1 VLEKGCYFSP
11 RLAQV
16 VLDPTGR
23 ILGKGKVMIDQE
35 AYQQLRAEIEVR
47 TASDRLLL
55 DKLRKDVRPLVS
67 RTKRIH
73 PRSAT
78 SVSLVATDGGNNS
91 LRFDPFMVQ
100 VVRVVDSN
108 DNELCLEVVTPTTP
122 ILELDA
128 RQFDASGKPATSL
141 GRLMVALKVHSLPK
155 LSHFIRPDD
164 EGLPRSATIVQVY
177 RELVEWAVLY
187 DLLKMDFGSDTIIV
201 FDGDLRSK
209 AFAGEL
215 FIEYGKLLKSEIERH
230 AHQRRAVF
238 LVGVM
243 KSSTVLSRYRLAFA
257 LEGILRG
264 TYPAYIEVPYELEK
278 EVYQWEESYRGED
291 RVVAGRER
299 NKFVLGKMFFAK
311 FGSRSRD
318 PIWPVDILSPQA
330 VQADRIF
337 GHLLAD
343 AIEGFPVPFYPR
355 CLQKAHERAALVDF
369 DMDMLQDAIFNGL
382 RRALG
387 KESTTLD
394 AFVLEDADPGQGRYR

>member
-1 VLEKGCYFSP
+1 
-11 RLAQV
+11 
-16 VLDPTGR
+16 
-23 ILGKGKVMIDQE
+23 MIDQE
-35 AYQQLRAEIEVR
+35 TYRQLKAEIELR

-55 DKLRKDVRPLVS
+55 DRLRADVRPLATAA
-67 RTKRIH
+67 RRIH
-73 PRSAT
+73 ARSAT
-78 SVSLVATDGGNNS
+78 AVSLVATDGGNNS

-108 DNELCLEVVTPTTP
+108 NNELCLEVVTPTTP
-122 ILELDA
+122 IVELDA
-128 RQFDASGKPATSL
+128 RQFDSSGRPRTAL
-141 GRLMVALKVHSLPK
+141 GRLMAALGVHTLPK
-155 LSHFIRPDD
+155 LSHFVRADD

-187 DLLKMDFGSDTIIV
+187 DLLKMDFASDTIIV

-209 AFAGEL
+209 AFAGEN
-215 FIEYGKLLKSEIERH
+215 FIAFGDLLKAEIERH
-230 AHQRRAVF
+230 ARKHRSIS
-238 LVGVM
+238 LVGAM

-257 LEGILRG
+257 LEGVLRG
-264 TYPAYIEVPYELEK
+264 SYPAFIDVPHALEK

-291 RVVAGRER
+291 RVRAGGER

-311 FGSRSRD
+311 FGSRPRD
-318 PIWPVDILSPQA
+318 PIWPIDVFTPQSS
-330 VQADRIF
+330 QADRIF

-369 DMDMLQDAIFNGL
+369 DMDMLQDAVFNGL
-382 RRALG
+382 RKALG
-387 KESTTLD
+387 IESATLD

>member
-1 VLEKGCYFSP
+1 ML
-11 RLAQV
+11 
-16 VLDPTGR
+16 
-23 ILGKGKVMIDQE
+23 KVRGTMIDQE
-35 AYQQLRAEIEVR
+35 TYRRLKAEIEVR
-47 TASDRLLL
+47 TSSDRPLL
-55 DKLRKDVRPLVS
+55 DKLRADVRPLVS
-67 RTKRIH
+67 NTKRIH

-122 ILELDA
+122 IAELDA
-128 RQFDASGKPATSL
+128 RQFDARGQPITSL
-141 GRLMVALKVHSLPK
+141 GRLMAGLNVHSLPK
-155 LSHFIRPDD
+155 LSHFIRADD
-164 EGLPRSATIVQVY
+164 QGLPRSATIVQVY

-187 DLLKMDFGSDTIIV
+187 DLLKKDFGSDTLVV

-209 AFAGEL
+209 AFADEY
-215 FIEYGKLLKSEIERH
+215 FIEFGRLIKAEIERH
-230 AHQRRAVF
+230 ARQRRSIF
-238 LVGVM
+238 LVGIM

-257 LEGILRG
+257 LERVLRG
-264 TYPAYIEVPYELEK
+264 TYPAFIEVPHDLEK
-278 EVYQWEESYRGED
+278 EVYEWEESYRGED
-291 RVVAGRER
+291 RVIAGRER

-318 PIWPVDILSPQA
+318 PIWPVDIFTPQA
-330 VQADRIF
+330 SQADRIF

-382 RRALG
+382 RAVLG
-387 KESTTLD
+387 TESTALD

>member
-1 VLEKGCYFSP
+1 
-11 RLAQV
+11 
-16 VLDPTGR
+16 
-23 ILGKGKVMIDQE
+23 MIDHE
-35 AYQQLRAEIEVR
+35 TYRQLKEEIEAR
-47 TASDRLLL
+47 TASDQLLL
-55 DKLRKDVRPLVS
+55 DKLRLDVRPLAS
-67 RTKRIH
+67 RARRIH

-100 VVRVVDSN
+100 VIRVVDSN
-108 DNELCLEVVTPTTP
+108 DNELCLEVITPTTP
-122 ILELDA
+122 IVELDA
-128 RQFDASGKPATSL
+128 RQFDHGGQPVTSL
-141 GRLMVALKVHSLPK
+141 GRLMTALNVFSLEK
-155 LSHFIRPDD
+155 LSHFIRSDD

-187 DLLKMDFGSDTIIV
+187 DLLKKDFGSDTLIV

-215 FIEYGKLLKSEIERH
+215 FIEFGRLLTTEIERH
-230 AHQRRAVF
+230 ARQRRSIF

-243 KSSTVLSRYRLAFA
+243 KSSTVLSRDRLALA
-257 LEGILRG
+257 LEGVLRG
-264 TYPAYIEVPYELEK
+264 TYPAFLEIPRTLEEQVYAWK
-278 EVYQWEESYRGED
+278 ESARGED
-291 RVVAGRER
+291 RVVAGHEAH
-299 NKFVLGKMFFAK
+299 KFVLGKMFFVK

-318 PIWPVDILSPQA
+318 PIWPVDIFTAQA
-330 VQADRIF
+330 SQADRIF

-382 RRALG
+382 RTALG
-387 KESTTLD
+387 SESNTLE

>member
-1 VLEKGCYFSP
+1 
-11 RLAQV
+11 
-16 VLDPTGR
+16 
-23 ILGKGKVMIDQE
+23 MIDQDT
-35 AYQQLRAEIEVR
+35 YLHLKQEIAIR
-47 TASDRLLL
+47 TSADRVLL
-55 DKLRKDVRPLVS
+55 DKLRADVRPLVGS
-67 RTKRIH
+67 TRRIH
-73 PRSAT
+73 PRAAT
-78 SVSLVATDGGNNS
+78 SISLVATDGGNNS
-91 LRFDPFMVQ
+91 IRFDPFMLQ

-128 RQFDASGKPATSL
+128 RQFDANGQPITSL
-141 GRLMVALKVHSLPK
+141 GRLMTALNVHSLPK

-187 DLLKMDFGSDTIIV
+187 DLLKKDFGSDTLIV

-215 FIEYGKLLKSEIERH
+215 FIEYGKLIKTEIERH
-230 AHQRRAVF
+230 ASNRRSIYI
-238 LVGVM
+238 VGVM

-257 LEGILRG
+257 LEGVLRG
-264 TYPAYIEVPYELEK
+264 TYPAYLEVPYELEK

-291 RVVAGRER
+291 RIIAGRER

-318 PIWPVDILSPQA
+318 PIWPIDIFSTQA
-330 VQADRIF
+330 NQADRIF
-337 GHLLAD
+337 SHLLAD

-382 RRALG
+382 RTALG
-387 KESTTLD
+387 KESATLD
-394 AFVLEDADPGQGRYR
+394 AFMLEDADPGQGRYR

>member
-1 VLEKGCYFSP
+1 
-11 RLAQV
+11 
-16 VLDPTGR
+16 
-23 ILGKGKVMIDQE
+23 MIDE
-35 AYQQLRAEIEVR
+35 STYRQLKVEIEAR
-47 TASDRLLL
+47 TVSDRLLL
-55 DKLRKDVRPLVS
+55 DKLRADVRPLVS
-67 RTKRIH
+67 ATRPIH
-73 PRSAT
+73 PRAAT
-78 SVSLVATDGGNNS
+78 SISLVATDGGNNS

-100 VVRVVDSN
+100 IVRVVDSN
-108 DNELCLEVVTPTTP
+108 DNEMCLEVITPTTP

-128 RQFDASGKPATSL
+128 RQFDAGGRPSTSL
-141 GRLMVALKVHSLPK
+141 GRLMSALNVHSLPK
-155 LSHFIRPDD
+155 LSHFIVADD

-187 DLLKMDFGSDTIIV
+187 DLLRKDFGSDTLIV

-209 AFAGEL
+209 AFKDEL
-215 FIEYGKLLKSEIERH
+215 FIEYGNLIRAEIERH
-230 AHQRRAVF
+230 ARNRRSIF

-257 LEGILRG
+257 LEGVLRG

-318 PIWPVDILSPQA
+318 PIWPIDIFTPQA
-330 VQADRIF
+330 HQADRIF

-355 CLQKAHERAALVDF
+355 CLQKAHERAALVGF
-369 DMDMLQDAIFNGL
+369 DMDMLQDAVFNGL
-382 RRALG
+382 RTALG
-387 KESTTLD
+387 NESPTLD

>member
-1 VLEKGCYFSP
+1 
-11 RLAQV
+11 
-16 VLDPTGR
+16 
-23 ILGKGKVMIDQE
+23 MIDQE
-35 AYQQLRAEIEVR
+35 TYRQLKAEIETR
-47 TASDRLLL
+47 TAADRQLL
-55 DKLRKDVRPLVS
+55 DKLRTDVRPLRDS
-67 RTKRIH
+67 TKRIH
-73 PRSAT
+73 PRAAT

-122 ILELDA
+122 IADLNK
-128 RQFDASGKPATSL
+128 RQFDVAGNPITSL
-141 GRLMVALKVHSLPK
+141 GRLMAALKVASLTK
-155 LSHFIRPDD
+155 LSHFIRAGDD
-164 EGLPRSATIVQVY
+164 GLPQSATIVQVY

-187 DLLKMDFGSDTIIV
+187 DLLRRDFGSDTLIV

-215 FIEYGKLLKSEIERH
+215 FIEYGQLLKAEIERH
-230 AHQRRAVF
+230 ARQRRSVF

-257 LEGILRG
+257 LEGVLRG
-264 TYPAYIEVPYELEK
+264 IFPAFIEVPYELEK
-278 EVYQWEESYRGED
+278 EVYVWEESFRGED

-311 FGSRSRD
+311 FGSRPQD
-318 PIWPVDILSPQA
+318 PIWPVDIFGPQA
-330 VQADRIF
+330 SQADRIF
-337 GHLLAD
+337 SHLLAD
-343 AIEGFPVPFYPR
+343 AIEGFPVPLYPR

-369 DMDMLQDAIFNGL
+369 DMDMLQDAVFHGL

-387 KESTTLD
+387 SESATLD
-394 AFVLEDADPGQGRYR
+394 AFTLEDADPGQGRYR

>member
-1 VLEKGCYFSP
+1 
-11 RLAQV
+11 
-16 VLDPTGR
+16 
-23 ILGKGKVMIDQE
+23 MIDQDT
-35 AYQQLRAEIEVR
+35 YLHLKQEIAIR
-47 TASDRLLL
+47 TSADRVLL
-55 DKLRKDVRPLVS
+55 DKLRADVRPLVGS
-67 RTKRIH
+67 TRRIH
-73 PRSAT
+73 PRAAT
-78 SVSLVATDGGNNS
+78 SISLVATDGGNNS
-91 LRFDPFMVQ
+91 IRFDPFMLQ

-128 RQFDASGKPATSL
+128 RQFDANGQPITSL
-141 GRLMVALKVHSLPK
+141 GRLMTALNVHSLPK

-187 DLLKMDFGSDTIIV
+187 DLLKKDFGSDTLIV

-215 FIEYGKLLKSEIERH
+215 FIEYGKLIKTEIERH
-230 AHQRRAVF
+230 ASNRRSIYI
-238 LVGVM
+238 VGVM

-257 LEGILRG
+257 LEGVLRG
-264 TYPAYIEVPYELEK
+264 TYPAYLEVPYELEK

-291 RVVAGRER
+291 RVIAGRER

-318 PIWPVDILSPQA
+318 PIWPIDIFSPQA
-330 VQADRIF
+330 NQADRIF
-337 GHLLAD
+337 SHLLAD

-382 RRALG
+382 RTALG
-387 KESTTLD
+387 KESATLD
-394 AFVLEDADPGQGRYR
+394 AFMLEDADPGQGRYR

>member
-1 VLEKGCYFSP
+1 
-11 RLAQV
+11 
-16 VLDPTGR
+16 
-23 ILGKGKVMIDQE
+23 MIDQE
-35 AYQQLRAEIEVR
+35 TYRHLKAEIELR
-47 TASDRLLL
+47 TAADRSLL
-55 DKLRKDVRPLVS
+55 DKLRADVRPLLS
-67 RTKRIH
+67 GTKRIH
-73 PRSAT
+73 PRAT
-78 SVSLVATDGGNNS
+78 TSISLVATDGGNNS

-122 ILELDA
+122 IADLNR
-128 RQFDASGKPATSL
+128 RQFSASGQPITSL
-141 GRLMVALKVHSLPK
+141 GRLMTALNIDSLTK
-155 LSHFIRPDD
+155 LSHFIREGED
-164 EGLPRSATIVQVY
+164 GLPRSATIVQVY

-187 DLLKMDFGSDTIIV
+187 DLLKKDFGSDTLIV

-215 FIEYGKLLKSEIERH
+215 FIRYGELLKAEIDRH
-230 AHQRRAVF
+230 LLQRRSIF

-264 TYPAYIEVPYELEK
+264 TYPAYLEVPYELER
-278 EVYQWEESYRGED
+278 EVYIWEESFRGED
-291 RVVAGRER
+291 RVIAGRER
-299 NKFVLGKMFFAK
+299 NKFVLGKMSFAK
-311 FGSRSRD
+311 FGSRPRD
-318 PIWPVDILSPQA
+318 PIWPVDIFSPQA
-330 VQADRIF
+330 SQADRIF

-369 DMDMLQDAIFNGL
+369 DMDMLQDAIFHGL

-387 KESTTLD
+387 KESATLD
-394 AFVLEDADPGQGRYR
+394 AFTLEDADPGQGRYR

>member
-1 VLEKGCYFSP
+1 V
-11 RLAQV
+11 
-16 VLDPTGR
+16 
-23 ILGKGKVMIDQE
+23 IDQDT
-35 AYQQLRAEIEVR
+35 YLHLKKEIALR
-47 TASDRLLL
+47 TAADRALL
-55 DKLRKDVRPLVS
+55 DKLRADVRPLVGS
-67 RTKRIH
+67 TRRIH
-73 PRSAT
+73 PRAAT
-78 SVSLVATDGGNNS
+78 SISLVATDGGNNS
-91 LRFDPFMVQ
+91 IRFDPFMLQ

-122 ILELDA
+122 IFELDG
-128 RQFDASGKPATSL
+128 RQFDAHGQPITSL
-141 GRLMVALKVHSLPK
+141 GRLMAALNVYSLPD
-155 LSHFIRPDD
+155 LSHFIRADD

-187 DLLKMDFGSDTIIV
+187 DLLKKDFASDTLIV

-209 AFAGEL
+209 AFAREL
-215 FIEYGKLLKSEIERH
+215 FIEFGKLIKAEIERH
-230 AHQRRAVF
+230 ARNRRSIFV
-238 LVGVM
+238 VGVM

-257 LEGILRG
+257 LEGVLRG
-264 TYPAYIEVPYELEK
+264 SYPAYMEVPHKLEE

-318 PIWPVDILSPQA
+318 PIWPIDIFSPQA
-330 VQADRIF
+330 TQADRIF
-337 GHLLAD
+337 SHLLAD

-382 RRALG
+382 RTALG
-387 KESTTLD
+387 TESATLD
-394 AFVLEDADPGQGRYR
+394 AFMLEDADPGQGRYR

>member
-1 VLEKGCYFSP
+1 
-11 RLAQV
+11 
-16 VLDPTGR
+16 
-23 ILGKGKVMIDQE
+23 MIDQE
-35 AYQQLRAEIEVR
+35 TYRQLKADIEVR

-55 DKLRKDVRPLVS
+55 DKLRADVRPLVS
-67 RTKRIH
+67 KTRRIH

-100 VVRVVDSN
+100 VVLVVDSN

-122 ILELDA
+122 IVELDA
-128 RQFDASGKPATSL
+128 RQFDASGKPVTSL
-141 GRLMVALKVHSLPK
+141 GRLMTALNVHSLPK
-155 LSHFIRPDD
+155 LSHFIRADD
-164 EGLPRSATIVQVY
+164 EGLPRSETIVQVY

-187 DLLKMDFGSDTIIV
+187 DLLKKDFGSDTLIV

-209 AFAGEL
+209 AFADEY
-215 FIEYGKLLKSEIERH
+215 FIEFGRLISAEIERH
-230 AHQRRAVF
+230 ARQRRSVF
-238 LVGVM
+238 LAGIM

-264 TYPAYIEVPYELEK
+264 TYPAFIEVPYELEK

-311 FGSRSRD
+311 FRSRSRD
-318 PIWPVDILSPQA
+318 PVWPIDIFNPQA
-330 VQADRIF
+330 SHADRIF

-355 CLQKAHERAALVDF
+355 FLQKAHERAALVDF

-382 RRALG
+382 RTALG
-387 KESTTLD
+387 KESVTLD
-394 AFVLEDADPGQGRYR
+394 GFVLQDADPGQGRYR

>member
-1 VLEKGCYFSP
+1 
-11 RLAQV
+11 
-16 VLDPTGR
+16 
-23 ILGKGKVMIDQE
+23 MIDQDTYLHLKE
-35 AYQQLRAEIEVR
+35 EIQVR
-47 TASDRLLL
+47 TAADRLLL
-55 DKLRKDVRPLVS
+55 DKLRADVRPLVS
-67 RTKRIH
+67 GTRRIH
-73 PRSAT
+73 PRAAT
-78 SVSLVATDGGNNS
+78 SISLVATDGGNNS
-91 LRFDPFMVQ
+91 VRFDPFMLQ

-128 RQFDASGKPATSL
+128 RQFGENGQPNTSL
-141 GRLMVALKVHSLPK
+141 GRLMAALNVRSLPK
-155 LSHFIRPDD
+155 LSHFIRADD

-187 DLLKMDFGSDTIIV
+187 DLLKKDFGSDTLIV

-215 FIEYGKLLKSEIERH
+215 FIDYGNLIKAEIERH
-230 AHQRRAVF
+230 ARNRRSIYV
-238 LVGVM
+238 VGVM

-257 LEGILRG
+257 LEGVLRG
-264 TYPAYIEVPYELEK
+264 AYPAYIEVPHELEK

-318 PIWPVDILSPQA
+318 PIWPIDIFAPQA
-330 VQADRIF
+330 AQADRIF
-337 GHLLAD
+337 SHLLAD

-387 KESTTLD
+387 NESSTLD
-394 AFVLEDADPGQGRYR
+394 AFMLEDADPGQGRYR

>member
-1 VLEKGCYFSP
+1 
-11 RLAQV
+11 
-16 VLDPTGR
+16 
-23 ILGKGKVMIDQE
+23 MIDQQT
-35 AYQQLRAEIEVR
+35 YRQLKAEIELR

-55 DKLRKDVRPLVS
+55 DKLRADVRPLATAA
-67 RTKRIH
+67 RRIH
-73 PRSAT
+73 ARSAT
-78 SVSLVATDGGNNS
+78 AVSLVATDGGNNS

-108 DNELCLEVVTPTTP
+108 NNELCLEVVTPTTP
-122 ILELDA
+122 IVELDG
-128 RQFDASGKPATSL
+128 RQFDSSGQPRTSL
-141 GRLMVALKVHSLPK
+141 GRLMAALGVHSLPR
-155 LSHFIRPDD
+155 LSHFVRADD

-187 DLLKMDFGSDTIIV
+187 DLLKMDFASDTIIV

-209 AFAGEL
+209 AFAGEN
-215 FIEYGKLLKSEIERH
+215 FIAFGDLIKTEIERH
-230 AHQRRAVF
+230 ARKRRSVF

-257 LEGILRG
+257 LEGVLRG
-264 TYPAYIEVPYELEK
+264 SYPAFIEVPHELEK
-278 EVYQWEESYRGED
+278 EVYQWEESYRGAD
-291 RVVAGRER
+291 RVIAGRER

-318 PIWPVDILSPQA
+318 PIWPIDVFTPQA
-330 VQADRIF
+330 SQADRIF
-337 GHLLAD
+337 GYLLAD

-369 DMDMLQDAIFNGL
+369 DMDMLQDAVFNGL
-382 RRALG
+382 RKALG
-387 KESTTLD
+387 TESVTLD